1 MLAANNIDGT
11 HLRATGAGVPLV
23 LIHGVGLDL
32 EIWEPL
38 VPLLQPRRR
47 LIRYDMRG
55 HGLGAKPPGPYR
67 LDDFVAQLEGLAA
80 ALELDR
86 FDLAGF
92 SMGGMVAEAFTAR
105 FPERVR
111 RLALL
116 HTVHDRGPA
125 ERAAVAA
132 RLAQTEAGD
141 LDSAIEAAIA
151 RWLNSA
157 FRKAH
162 PEAVAAIERRM
173 RGNDREAY
181 LASYRVFATADAEVL
196 PLLDRIR
203 CPTLVLTGEHDTGST
218 PEMAR
223 RLTAHL
229 RDATLAILPGL
240 RHLALVEA
248 PAQVATVL
256 DRFLTLL

>member
-1 MLAANNIDGT
+1 MEIEGT
-11 HLRATGAGVPLV
+11 HVRATGAGAPLV

-38 VPLLQPRRR
+38 VPRLQPGRR

-55 HGLGAKPPGPYR
+55 HGLSAKPPGPYR
-67 LDDFVAQLEGLAA
+67 LDDFVAQLDRLAA
-80 ALELDR
+80 ALGLDR

-116 HTVHDRGPA
+116 HTVHDRTPT

-132 RLAQTEAGD
+132 RLAQAEAGD
-141 LDSAIEAAIA
+141 LDGSIEAAIA
-151 RWLNSA
+151 RWLNA
-157 FRKAH
+157 GFRKSH
-162 PEAVAAIERRM
+162 PEAVPAIEHRM
-173 RGNDREAY
+173 RSNQRAAY

-218 PEMAR
+218 PAMAKL
-223 RLTAHL
+223 LTAAL
-229 RDATLAILPGL
+229 PDATVAILPGL
-240 RHLALVEA
+240 RHLSLVEA
-248 PAQVATVL
+248 PEQVAPVL
-256 DRFLTLL
+256 DRFFAI

>member
-1 MLAANNIDGT
+1 MEIEGT
-11 HLRATGAGVPLV
+11 HLRASGAGAPLV

-38 VPLLQPRRR
+38 VPRLQPQRR

-55 HGLGAKPPGPYR
+55 HGLSAKPPGPYR
-67 LDDFVAQLEGLAA
+67 LDDFVDQLDHLAA
-80 ALELDR
+80 ALALDR

-116 HTVHDRGPA
+116 NTVHDRGPA
-125 ERAAVAA
+125 ERAAVMA
-132 RLAQTEAGD
+132 RLAQAEAGD
-141 LDSAIEAAIA
+141 IEGSIEAAIA
-151 RWLNSA
+151 RWLNTT
-157 FRKAH
+157 FRKVQ
-162 PEAVAAIERRM
+162 PEAVAAIEQRM
-173 RGNDREAY
+173 RSNDSEAY

-203 CPTLVLTGEHDTGST
+203 CPTLVLTAEYDTGST
-218 PEMAR
+218 PAMAR
-223 RLTAHL
+223 ALAARLP
-229 RDATLAILPGL
+229 DAGFAILPGL

-248 PAQVATVL
+248 PEQVAVPL
-256 DRFLTLL
+256 DRFFSA

>member
-1 MLAANNIDGT
+1 MTGLEGT
-11 HLRATGAGVPLV
+11 HLRATGAGAPLV

-32 EIWEPL
+32 EMWEPL

-55 HGLGAKPPGPYR
+55 HGLSAKPPGPNR
-67 LDDFVAQLEGLAA
+67 LDDFVAQLDGLVT

-92 SMGGMVAEAFTAR
+92 SMGGMVAEAYTAR

-116 HTVHDRGPA
+116 HTVHDRSPA

-141 LDSAIEAAIA
+141 LEGAIEAAIA
-151 RWLNSA
+151 RWMSSA
-157 FRKAH
+157 FRKTH
-162 PEAVAAIERRM
+162 TEAVAAIERRM
-173 RGNDREAY
+173 RGNDRAAY
-181 LASYRVFATADAEVL
+181 LASYRVFATADAEVVGMI
-196 PLLDRIR
+196 DRIR

-218 PEMAR
+218 PAMAKALAR
-223 RLTAHL
+223 RLPA
-229 RDATLAILPGL
+229 ATLAILPGL
-240 RHLALVEA
+240 KHLSLIEA
-248 PAQVATVL
+248 PEVVAPVL
-256 DRFLTLL
+256 DRFFAS